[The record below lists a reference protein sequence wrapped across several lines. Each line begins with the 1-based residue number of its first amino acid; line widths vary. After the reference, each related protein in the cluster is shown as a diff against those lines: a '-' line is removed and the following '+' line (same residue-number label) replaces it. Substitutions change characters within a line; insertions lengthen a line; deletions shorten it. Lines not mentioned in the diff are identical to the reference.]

1 MKRLICVF
9 LVLTLVGIP
18 WALPA
23 RAEEPPVPETMETLP
38 AETVQTTAC
47 TENGELPPA
56 AAEATLASTLPPD
69 TEPAETETAPAAETV
84 PATVSPTEPTVQTQ
98 PSQETQPLAPLEE
111 PVSVTPIGQLSWLV
125 PGMEGV
131 TLRGTVVWVREH
143 RIVLQDETGGTVLT
157 LPEAVI
163 AQPGNLLQVTGRT
176 GEVFVPSQAEI
187 LGSGELPLVVCT
199 LSQAPEALRIQ
210 VDGEI
215 YNGRTSGG

>member
-1 MKRLICVF
+1 MKRFFCLC
-9 LVLTLVGIP
+9 LVLILIGSSLS
-18 WALPA
+18 LPV
-23 RAEEPPVPETMETLP
+23 RAEEPPVPETVETLP

-47 TENGELPPA
+47 TEEAELPPA
-56 AAEATLASTLPPD
+56 ATEATLASTLPPD
-69 TEPAETETAPAAETV
+69 TEPTETAPAAETV

-98 PSQETQPLAPLEE
+98 PTQETQPLAPPEE

-157 LPEAVI
+157 LPENTAAEI
-163 AQPGNLLQVTGRT
+163 GSLLQITGCT

-187 LGSGELPLVVCT
+187 LGPGST
-199 LSQAPEALRIQ
+199 AR
-210 VDGEI
+210 
-215 YNGRTSGG
+215 SGGRGDYRGGASGG